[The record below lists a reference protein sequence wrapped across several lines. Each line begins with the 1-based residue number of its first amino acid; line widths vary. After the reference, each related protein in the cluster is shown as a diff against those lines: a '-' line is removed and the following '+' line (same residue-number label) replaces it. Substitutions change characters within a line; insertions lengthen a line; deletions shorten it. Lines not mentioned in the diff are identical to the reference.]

1 MEASDMIISYNKL
14 RKSIGWLGLL
24 LPLVIIFGNWVFA
37 YFDVLNCSA
46 LVDTNCGKPYFL
58 SCYVKPTISD
68 SYYTPMGEWFTGC
81 LGSIGLFM
89 FCYKGHTLRPGE
101 HLSDNLLTNTIGICA
116 FLVALCPTSAS
127 LPEGVNC
134 LDDNFRIFQA
144 GTVTNIVHLS
154 AATLLF
160 VCLGRMSY
168 TNFRRSQNPED
179 FGKGADDGWFKFFG
193 LVIYSCI
200 GGLMLYKGLSAYVPQ
215 AIKNLQPFYIL
226 ESIALISFGL
236 SWLIKGKIDFMY
248 WPKKL
253 GLAG

>member
-24 LPLVIIFGNWVFA
+24 LPLVIIFGNWVFEF
-37 YFDVLNCSA
+37 FDVFNCKA
-46 LVDTNCGKPYFL
+46 LILHTCSRSYHL
-58 SCYVKPTISD
+58 SSLVKPTISD

-89 FCYKGHTLRPGE
+89 FCYKGHDLRPGE
-101 HLSDNLLTNTIGICA
+101 HFSDNFITNTIGICA
-116 FLVALCPTSAS
+116 FFVALCPTSAS

-200 GGLMLYKGLSAYVPQ
+200 GGLMLYKGLNTYVPQ
-215 AIKNLQPFYIL
+215 TIKNLQPFYIL

-253 GLAG
+253 GMAG